1 MQFVRLILIF
11 SWSLIA
17 ITAKGNVITTYFP
30 DGVTVRSLKE
40 LPTEYKIGVSLQ
52 FSENGSLETAKSTYL
67 KTTVLNQA
75 TFFLS
80 VALAVQSDEL
90 LIIDF
95 TVVNNRFQQ
104 VYQQFLAEKIKK
116 ENELLTKK
124 RITGINKS
132 EQNKAPKQFT
142 KLTNHLLAPQVVK
155 PKVASG
161 LKFLPN
167 GRNKLYTQT
176 GDIWMDGEFKKGQLM
191 DGKVFLYD
199 SDGVLLK
206 VRIYKNGA
214 YERDGLL

>member
-17 ITAKGNVITTYFP
+17 ITSKGNVITTYFP

-40 LPTEYKIGVSLQ
+40 LPTETKIGVSLQ
-52 FSENGSLETAKSTYL
+52 FSENGSLETAKSIYL

-90 LIIDF
+90 HIFDF
-95 TVVNNRFQQ
+95 TVVNNRFHQ

-124 RITGINKS
+124 RISGINKS

>member
-132 EQNKAPKQFT
+132 EQNKAPNQFT

-155 PKVASG
+155 PKVALG